1 MFRATKAR
9 LAVATAAAAIA
20 ALPAAPAEAARTS
33 QDGLVNVSLSD
44 VNVPIGIA
52 ANVCDVSANVL
63 AANNFSGPF
72 GDCTAIAPATATGG
86 GHGSTRQQG
95 LVNISV
101 SDVNVPVGVAANV
114 CNVAANV
121 LAAGNF
127 SGPFGDCTSI
137 APASAG

>member
-20 ALPAAPAEAARTS
+20 ALPAATADAQTR
-33 QDGLVNVSLSD
+33 QDGLVNVSLTD

-86 GHGSTRQQG
+86 GHGNTRQQG

-101 SDVNVPVGVAANV
+101 SDVNVPIGVAANV

-137 APASAG
+137 APANAG

>member
-20 ALPAAPAEAARTS
+20 ALPAATAEAQTR
-33 QDGLVNVSLSD
+33 QEGLVNVSLTD

-86 GHGSTRQQG
+86 GNGNTRQQG
-95 LVNISV
+95 LVNVSV

-121 LAAGNF
+121 LASGNF
-127 SGPFGDCTSI
+127 SGPFGDCDAI
-137 APASAG
+137 APATAG